1 MSLNTCECFPQFLA
15 SAREIEVKDGEWTG
29 IFSKISKQSEGWP
42 IFKKVKGIKETWQL
56 KKENGIWTF
65 FNYKMGRWIPKEQWN
80 PPNVWVTQNGTVKN
94 ISIRVTKSGK
104 SSGDDLSDKSWGDN
118 LVRTMWEQGTAYDM
132 KIKLQD
138 GEEIDAHK
146 AVIAAACPAWKGLL
160 ESSMVEAQSG
170 VIAVTDINPNVVK
183 GFVKALYYGEF
194 EDQTLLPGIALM
206 ADRYNTEQLMDKVV
220 LAMPQALATEG
231 PDFYFKVVETL
242 KRLPDTE
249 NKRKLKE
256 MLFTMNK
263 DISKDVF
270 YKRLGIN

>member
-1 MSLNTCECFPQFLA
+1 
-15 SAREIEVKDGEWTG
+15 
-29 IFSKISKQSEGWP
+29 
-42 IFKKVKGIKETWQL
+42 
-56 KKENGIWTF
+56 
-65 FNYKMGRWIPKEQWN
+65 
-80 PPNVWVTQNGTVKN
+80 
-94 ISIRVTKSGK
+94 
-104 SSGDDLSDKSWGDN
+104 LSDKSWGDN
-118 LVRTMWEQGTAYDM
+118 LVRTMWEQGIAYDM

-138 GEEIDAHK
+138 GDEIDAHK
-146 AVIAAACPAWKGLL
+146 VVIAVACPAWKGLL
-160 ESSMVEAQSG
+160 ESSMVEAQNG
-170 VIAVTDINPNVVK
+170 VIVVTDINPNVVK